1 VVIAR
6 DLDEPALLARA
17 LTACGYIT
25 GYFDAET
32 ARAYMAEALGL
43 ARALQV
49 ARVAQE
55 HRMSGSGIDA
65 VAQGAPLL
73 GHPLPL
79 LAPRGAARP
88 GRCYVTRRRMS
99 TASRAERQGTAQR
112 ARTLRSSLHDLKYDG
127 RSLQRDLPSA
137 GALVGAITEAIAVCD
152 RASRKPTTR
161 STAASSRVLGR

>member
-1 VVIAR
+1 M
-6 DLDEPALLARA
+6 PAQPHPPRHLLAEPLRHNDGSEVVA
-17 LTACGYIT
+17 VRIA
-25 GYFDAET
+25 
-32 ARAYMAEALGL
+32 
-43 ARALQV
+43 QV

-55 HRMSGSGIDA
+55 HRMSGSGVDDA

-112 ARTLRSSLHDLKYDG
+112 ARTLGSSLHDLKYDG

-161 STAASSRVLGR
+161 SAAASSRVLGR